1 MKNINE
7 IRFGAVLSKI
17 LSDADMYNPDKS
29 VTPKMN
35 SYLDKQAAAASEK
48 VKQIMAARETSTQP
62 KPGMQMRS

>member
-7 IRFGAVLSKI
+7 IRFGVVLSKI

-35 SYLDKQAAAASEK
+35 SYLDKQAAAAKAQVEK
-48 VKQIMAARETSTQP
+48 LMAVRESQSQP